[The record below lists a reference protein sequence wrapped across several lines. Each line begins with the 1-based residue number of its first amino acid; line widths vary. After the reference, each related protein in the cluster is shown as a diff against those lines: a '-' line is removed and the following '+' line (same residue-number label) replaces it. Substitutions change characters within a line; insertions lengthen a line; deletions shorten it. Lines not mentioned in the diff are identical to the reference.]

1 MRTILLRVFLMA
13 PGLLA
18 MAASLE
24 SVASDMDLAKAS
36 QNPVGNMISMPF
48 QNNTTFGLGPDDAIS
63 NVLNLQPV
71 VPLSLSED
79 WNLINRAIV
88 PLIHRE
94 EVFPGTG
101 SASGLGDISYTGYI
115 SPAHPGDLI
124 WGIGPSLV
132 LPSAA
137 DEQFASD
144 KFSLGAGAVVLMMPG
159 KWVVGL
165 LVQNVWSVAGDND
178 ASDVNEMLLQ
188 PIINYNMNNGWYLSS
203 VPVITANWEADAD
216 SRWTVP
222 LGGGIG
228 KLMRWGKRPADVS
241 VHGYY
246 NVVSPD
252 PLAGQSINLT
262 NQGGNWTLRLQLK
275 LLFPK

>member
-1 MRTILLRVFLMA
+1 MA

-36 QNPVGNMISMPF
+36 QNPVGNMTSMPF
-48 QNNTTFGLGPDDAIS
+48 QNNTTFGLGPDDAFS

-71 VPLSLSED
+71 VPLSLSDD

-115 SPAHPGDLI
+115 SPAHPGGVI

-132 LPSAA
+132 LPSAT

-228 KLMRWGKRPADVS
+228 KLMKWGKRPVDVS